1 MSVISESPEVL
12 AGEVDAFD
20 ADDVQPLET
29 MITPELPS
37 REQIEAH
44 RVDHWPYRSWCK
56 ECVE

>member
-20 ADDVQPLET
+20 AEDVQPLET

-37 REQIEAH
+37 REHIEAH
-44 RVDHWPYRSWCK
+44 RVDHWPYRS
-56 ECVE
+56 